1 MRAREILTVVLPAA
15 VALALPVVTDAQGAR
30 PAVVDPTSEVFVN
43 EVHYDNAGTDAGEA
57 IEIAGPA
64 GTNLSGWSIVL
75 YNGNGGAVY
84 NTLALSGS
92 IPDQDDG
99 VGTLSF
105 GYPANGIQ
113 NGNPDGIALVSPTGL
128 EQFLSYGGTFTA
140 VGGPADGQLST
151 DIGVTEPNTTPVG
164 QSLQLTGTGTTYG
177 DFTWQP
183 PAAHSF
189 GLINPG
195 QTFTG
200 DVPSAPFVNEVHY
213 DNAGTDA
220 GEAIEI
226 AGPAG
231 TNLSGWSIVLYNGN
245 GGAVYDTDALSGS
258 IPDQSGGFGT
268 VVLTYPSNG
277 IQNGN
282 PDGIALVS
290 PTGLEQFLSYGG
302 TFTGVGGPADGQLST
317 DIGVAEAGTTPA
329 GQSLQLTGTG
339 TTYGDFTWQPPAA
352 HSFGLINPGQTFAV
366 VGPPEPIATCPAA
379 VATPTGTATSA
390 EVSATDEDSTIDSIA
405 ITSPAVDGIT
415 LTPTGVGTATLGVAA
430 TTAAGTYDVVIE
442 FATDDDPPQTTTC
455 TVSVS
460 VLDVTLISTV
470 QSDPVLLDDPV
481 RVEGVV
487 TSLFTDNDALDGFFV
502 QEEDADGDGNAATSE
517 GLFVD
522 CTGRCP
528 AGLASGDV
536 VQVIGIVT
544 ESFGRTGL
552 QADVGVGAVSVLGH
566 GAPLPTAVEVDLPAP
581 SRTNLAATFEAI
593 EGMITVLPDTLA
605 VSEYFQLARFGQLVL
620 TVDERPFQF
629 THLNPPSVAGNNA
642 HVADLATRRIFLDDD
657 NDDEN
662 DAIVD
667 GPDEPYPYPGGG
679 LSLTNRFRGGDTI
692 EGLTGVMDWSFNAWR
707 IRPLPDADYT
717 FESANPAPA
726 TPEDVG
732 GDVKVSAFN
741 VLNSFDT
748 IDTTPNNAGPCG
760 PSGTLDCRGAD
771 SDAELVRQ
779 RTKIVAALAEI
790 DADVFGFM
798 EIQNDE
804 GQTADSIVAALNAVP
819 GAGPYAAIDT
829 GFIGT
834 DAIKV
839 ALIYKPASVEP
850 VGDFVIL
857 DSTDDPDFIDT
868 RSRPALI
875 QTFEQV
881 GTDERFTVAVNHFKS
896 KGSSCDITTDD
907 PSLPDDPDLGD
918 GQGNCPLTRTLAA
931 QALAEFLATD
941 PTDSGDPDFL
951 IIGDL
956 NAYRRETP
964 ITTLIGAGY
973 NDLIEQSLGDDAYSF
988 VFDGQ
993 LGYLDHA
1000 LATDSLEQQVTEA
1013 TEWKINS
1020 DEVPLFD
1027 YNDELADAGEA
1038 AFERESA
1045 ALPLYAPTP
1054 ARSSDH
1060 DPLIVGLDLPA
1071 NRLEIDEALITVG
1084 RRGGGTLL
1092 VAGDTDARLTA
1103 CPVLDLRVE
1112 GAQVLQGAATT
1123 RVGSSTVCVS
1133 LTNRGLFTY
1142 NFATGEFAALLDL
1155 PSSFTLTD
1163 RVVRFELGVNG
1174 DQYVTD
1180 RNGRRLGPIW
1190 IAD

>member
-1 MRAREILTVVLPAA
+1 MRARAVLTALPAA
-15 VALALPVVTDAQGAR
+15 VALALPVVTDAQAPR
-30 PAVVDPTSEVFVN
+30 PTVVDPTSAVFVN
-43 EVHYDNAGTDAGEA
+43 ELHYDNASTDTGEA

-64 GTNLSGWSIVL
+64 GTDLTGWSIVL
-75 YNGNGGAVY
+75 YNGNGGAAY
-84 NTLALSGS
+84 NTRALTGA
-92 IPDQDDG
+92 IPDQSSG
-99 VGTLSF
+99 FGTLSF
-105 GYPANGIQ
+105 DYPSNGIQ
-113 NGNPDGIALVSPTGL
+113 NGNPDGIALVSPAGL
-128 EQFLSYGGTFTA
+128 IQFLSYGGTFTA

-151 DIGVTEPNTTPVG
+151 DIGVAEPSTTPVG
-164 QSLQLTGTGTTYG
+164 QSLQLTGTGSTYG

-183 PAAHSF
+183 PALSSF
-189 GLINPG
+189 GAINPG

-200 DVPSAPFVNEVHY
+200 
-213 DNAGTDA
+213 
-220 GEAIEI
+220 
-226 AGPAG
+226 
-231 TNLSGWSIVLYNGN
+231 
-245 GGAVYDTDALSGS
+245 
-258 IPDQSGGFGT
+258 
-268 VVLTYPSNG
+268 
-277 IQNGN
+277 
-282 PDGIALVS
+282 
-290 PTGLEQFLSYGG
+290 
-302 TFTGVGGPADGQLST
+302 GGPA
-317 DIGVAEAGTTPA
+317 
-329 GQSLQLTGTG
+329 
-339 TTYGDFTWQPPAA
+339 
-352 HSFGLINPGQTFAV
+352 
-366 VGPPEPIATCPAA
+366 EPIATCPSAL
-379 VATPTGTATSA
+379 VTPAGTATSA
-390 EVSATDEDSTIDSIA
+390 EVSATDADSAIASIT
-405 ITSPAVDGIT
+405 ITSPSVDGIT
-415 LTPTGVGTATLGVAA
+415 LTPTGVGTATLDVAA
-430 TTAAGTYDVVIE
+430 TTAAGTYEVVIE
-442 FATDDDPPQTTTC
+442 FATDDVPPQTTTC
-455 TVSVS
+455 TVEVS
-460 VLDVTLISTV
+460 VLGVTLISAV
-470 QSDPVLLDDPV
+470 QSDPELLNDTV

-487 TSLFTDNDALDGFFV
+487 TSLFSDNDALDGFFV

-517 GLFVD
+517 ALFVD

-528 AGLASGDV
+528 TGLVSRDL
-536 VQVIGIVT
+536 VQVIGTVAET
-544 ESFGRTGL
+544 FGRTGL
-552 QADVGVGAVSVLGH
+552 RADLGAGAVTVLGH
-566 GAPLPTAVEVDLPAP
+566 GVSLPTAAEVELPAP
-581 SRTNLAATFEAI
+581 TGTNVAATFEAF
-593 EGMITVLPDTLA
+593 EGMITTLPDTLA

-629 THLNPPSVAGNNA
+629 THLNPPSAAGNSAN
-642 HVADLATRRIFLDDD
+642 VADLATRRIFLDDD

-667 GPDEPYPYPGGG
+667 GPDEPYPYPDGG

-692 EGLTGVMDWSFNAWR
+692 EGLTGVMDWSFGAWR
-707 IRPLPDADYT
+707 IRPMPDADYT
-717 FESANPAPA
+717 FEPANPAPA
-726 TPEDVG
+726 APDDVG

-804 GQTADSIVAALNAVP
+804 GQTTNSIVEALNAT

-850 VGDFVIL
+850 VGDFAVL
-857 DSTDDPDFIDT
+857 DSTVDPRFIDT
-868 RSRPALI
+868 RNRPALI

-881 GTDERFTVAVNHFKS
+881 RTDERFTVAVNHFKS
-896 KGSSCDITTDD
+896 KGSSCDIPTDD
-907 PSLPDDPDLGD
+907 PELPDDPDLGD
-918 GQGNCPLTRTLAA
+918 GQGNCPGTRTDAA
-931 QALAEFLATD
+931 QALADYLATD

-964 ITTLIGAGY
+964 ITTLIGLGY
-973 NDLIEQSLGDDAYSF
+973 NDMIEQFVGEDAYSF

-1000 LATDSLEQQVTEA
+1000 LATDSLKEQVTGA

-1027 YNDELADAGEA
+1027 YNDELADAGEGVSA
-1038 AFERESA
+1038 GIPFERESA

-1060 DPLIVGLDLPA
+1060 DPLVVGLDLPA
-1071 NRLEIDEALITVG
+1071 NRLEIDDALITVG

-1092 VAGDTDARLTA
+1092 FAGDTDARLTA
-1103 CPVLDLRVE
+1103 CPTLDLRVE

-1123 RVGSSTVCVS
+1123 RVGRTTLCVS
-1133 LTNRGLFTY
+1133 LTSRGLLTY
-1142 NFATGEFAALLDL
+1142 DFASGEFAGLLDL

-1163 RVVRFELGVNG
+1163 NVVRFEVGVNG
-1174 DQYVTD
+1174 DPYVRD
-1180 RNGRRLGPIW
+1180 QRGRRLGPIW

>member
-1 MRAREILTVVLPAA
+1 LT
-15 VALALPVVTDAQGAR
+15 
-30 PAVVDPTSEVFVN
+30 
-43 EVHYDNAGTDAGEA
+43 
-57 IEIAGPA
+57 
-64 GTNLSGWSIVL
+64 
-75 YNGNGGAVY
+75 
-84 NTLALSGS
+84 
-92 IPDQDDG
+92 
-99 VGTLSF
+99 
-105 GYPANGIQ
+105 
-113 NGNPDGIALVSPTGL
+113 
-128 EQFLSYGGTFTA
+128 
-140 VGGPADGQLST
+140 ST
-151 DIGVTEPNTTPVG
+151 DIGVSETGSEPVG
-164 QSLQLTGTGTTYG
+164 QSLQLTGTGSAYG

-183 PAAHSF
+183 PAAESF
-189 GLINPG
+189 G
-195 QTFTG
+195 
-200 DVPSAPFVNEVHY
+200 A
-213 DNAGTDA
+213 
-220 GEAIEI
+220 
-226 AGPAG
+226 
-231 TNLSGWSIVLYNGN
+231 
-245 GGAVYDTDALSGS
+245 
-258 IPDQSGGFGT
+258 
-268 VVLTYPSNG
+268 
-277 IQNGN
+277 
-282 PDGIALVS
+282 
-290 PTGLEQFLSYGG
+290 
-302 TFTGVGGPADGQLST
+302 
-317 DIGVAEAGTTPA
+317 
-329 GQSLQLTGTG
+329 
-339 TTYGDFTWQPPAA
+339 
-352 HSFGLINPGQTFAV
+352 INPGQTFAGG
-366 VGPPEPIATCPAA
+366 GPAEPIPTCPAA
-379 VATPTGTATSA
+379 LVTPAGTAAAA
-390 EVSATDEDSTIDSIA
+390 EVSATDADSTIASIA
-405 ITSPAVDGIT
+405 ITSPPVDGIT
-415 LTPTGVGTATLGVAA
+415 LTPTGTGTATLDVAA
-430 TTAAGTYDVVIE
+430 TTAVGTYDVVIE
-442 FATDDDPPQTTTC
+442 FATDDVPPQTATC

-460 VLDVTLISTV
+460 VLDVTLISAV
-470 QSDPVLLDDPV
+470 QSDPDLLGDTV

-502 QEEDADGDGNAATSE
+502 QEEDGDADGDAATSE

-528 AGLASGDV
+528 GDLASRDL
-536 VQVIGIVT
+536 VQVIGTVV

-552 QADVGVGAVSVLGH
+552 QADVGAGAVTTLGH
-566 GAPLPTAVEVDLPAP
+566 GAPLPTAVDVDLPAP
-581 SRTNLAATFEAI
+581 AGTNAAATFEAV
-593 EGMITVLPDTLA
+593 EGMITTLPDTLA

-629 THLNPPSVAGNNA
+629 THLNPPSVTGNAA

-667 GPDEPYPYPGGG
+667 SPDEPYPYPTGG

-692 EGLTGVMDWSFNAWR
+692 TGLTGVMDWSFGAWR
-707 IRPLPDADYT
+707 IRPMPDVDYT
-717 FESANPAPA
+717 FAPANPAPD

-748 IDTTPNNAGPCG
+748 VDTTPSNNAGPCG

-771 SDAELVRQ
+771 SEAELVRQ

-804 GQTADSIVAALNAVP
+804 GQTANSIVAALNAVP

-850 VGDFVIL
+850 VGDFAVL
-857 DSTDDPDFIDT
+857 DSTVDPRFIDT
-868 RSRPALI
+868 RNRPALI

-896 KGSSCDITTDD
+896 KGSACT
-907 PSLPDDPDLGD
+907 PDDPDLGD
-918 GQGNCPLTRTLAA
+918 GQGNCPLTRTAAA
-931 QALAEFLATD
+931 QALADYLATD

-956 NAYRRETP
+956 NSYRRETP

-973 NDLIEQSLGDDAYSF
+973 SDLVEEFIGDDAYSF

-1000 LATDSLEQQVTEA
+1000 LATGSMAGQVTGA

-1027 YNDELADAGEA
+1027 YNDGVRDAGEA
-1038 AFERESA
+1038 PFEREST
-1045 ALPLYAPTP
+1045 ALPLFAPTP
-1054 ARSSDH
+1054 SRSSDH
-1060 DPLIVGLDLPA
+1060 DPLVVGLDLPA
-1071 NRLEIDEALITVG
+1071 NRLEIDEALITVR

-1092 VAGDTDARLTA
+1092 FAGDTDARLTG
-1103 CPVLDLRVE
+1103 CPTLDVRVE
-1112 GAQVLQGAATT
+1112 GTQVLQGAATT
-1123 RVGSSTVCVS
+1123 RFGRTSVCVS
-1133 LTNRGLFTY
+1133 LTSRGLLTY
-1142 NFATGEFAALLDL
+1142 DFVSGEFAGLLDL

-1163 RVVRFELGVNG
+1163 NEVRFEVGVNG
-1174 DQYVTD
+1174 DPYVRD
-1180 RNGRRLGPIW
+1180 QLGRRLGPIW